1 VGSLESVPGFI
12 TKGISVDVDSIGA
25 AACKKSNTDSG
36 NVFGDP
42 ISSNGSK
49 AVSKLLGA
57 T

>member
-1 VGSLESVPGFI
+1 VGVWNPFLALLPEA
-12 TKGISVDVDSIGA
+12 ISVDVDSIGA

-42 ISSNGSK
+42 IASNGSK